1 MSLTQVPASMQEPNA
16 QYTGF
21 KNRII
26 NGAMM
31 IDQRNAGASV
41 TVGAGDAT
49 WDVDRWMGSSSQA
62 SKFTLQQSTTV
73 PTGFKNSMVAT
84 VASTITVGANDYA
97 GILQRVEGLNT
108 YDFGWGAAGAA
119 SVTVSFWVRSSVT
132 GTYCVAIRNS
142 GDTRSYVSTYTVNS
156 ANTWEQKSITIAGD
170 TAGTWL
176 TTNGVGLVAYFTLS
190 CGSTFG
196 SAIANT
202 WSGSLG
208 IATSSQTQWIQ
219 NSGATFYITGVQLE
233 KGSTATSFDYRPY
246 GTELALCQRY
256 YEKSY
261 DVGTALGTATGAGVL
276 VSSMLYGVTTTNYAT
291 AWIPFKVTK
300 RASPTMSTWDGLGN
314 AGKGTRDNFGVS
326 NQTNI
331 TATCQNIGTCGTQV
345 YLEAGSAATGVQIH
359 WAASSEL

>member
-1 MSLTQVPASMQEPNA
+1 MPSLSRIQQPAIDTSA
-16 QYTGF
+16 QYMGF

-41 TVGAGDAT
+41 SVGAGDAT

-73 PTGFKNSMVAT
+73 PAGFKNSMVAT
-84 VASTITVGANDYA
+84 VTSTITVGASDYA

-108 YDFGWGAAGAA
+108 YDFGWGAAGPA

-142 GDTRSYVSTYTVNS
+142 GDTRSYVATYTVNS

-176 TTNGVGLVAYFTLS
+176 TTNGIGLVAYFTLS

-196 SAIANT
+196 SATANT

-208 IATSSQTQWIQ
+208 IATSAQTQWIQ

-233 KGSTATSFDYRPY
+233 KGSTSTSFDYRPY

-256 YEKSY
+256 FCSTFNA
-261 DVGTALGTATGAGVL
+261 VGIWGGTAIQGMVTSQVPMRATPTPTAPGTLYWADTVNAAVAQ
-276 VSSMLYGVTTTNYAT
+276 SSFA
-291 AWIPFKVTK
+291 
-300 RASPTMSTWDGLGN
+300 
-314 AGKGTRDNFGVS
+314 FGVFTPTTPAANTS
-326 NQTNI
+326 SWWFAAGNVTGL
-331 TATCQNIGTCGTQV
+331 TGYRTYFLGAYGSGPSSPL
-345 YLEAGSAATGVQIH
+345 YLSA
-359 WAASSEL
+359 EL